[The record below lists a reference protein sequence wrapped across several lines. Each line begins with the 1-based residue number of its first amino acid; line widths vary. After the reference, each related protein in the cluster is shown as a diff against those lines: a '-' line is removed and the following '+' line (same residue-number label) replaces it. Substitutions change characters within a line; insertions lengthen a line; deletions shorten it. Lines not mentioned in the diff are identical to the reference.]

1 MIDDITVLLA
11 DDHALVRRGFRKI
24 LEDDEFIRVVGEA
37 SNGVEAIQ
45 KAQDLKPK
53 VVVMDLSMPE
63 LDGVQATKEIL
74 KHVPET
80 AVLVLSMHADDN
92 YVRNALDAGA
102 RGYLFKNAIDVD
114 LVGAIKTVAEGRRYM
129 GSGLKYPSAKP
140 TTRWNGL
147 PPAKS
152 RCFNSSR
159 KASRIK
165 RLRHCS
171 ILA

>member
-1 MIDDITVLLA
+1 MIDEITVLLA

-74 KHVPET
+74 KHVP
-80 AVLVLSMHADDN
+80 
-92 YVRNALDAGA
+92 GPPCW
-102 RGYLFKNAIDVD
+102 F
-114 LVGAIKTVAEGRRYM
+114 
-129 GSGLKYPSAKP
+129 SACMP
-140 TTRWNGL
+140 TTTTSAMRST
-147 PPAKS
+147 PAPAVT
-152 RCFNSSR
+152 F
-159 KASRIK
+159 
-165 RLRHCS
+165 
-171 ILA
+171 